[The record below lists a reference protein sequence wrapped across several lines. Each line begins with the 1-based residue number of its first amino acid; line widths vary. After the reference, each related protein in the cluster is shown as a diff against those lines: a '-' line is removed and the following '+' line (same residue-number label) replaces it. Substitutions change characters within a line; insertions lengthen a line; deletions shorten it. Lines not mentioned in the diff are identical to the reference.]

1 MSERTPSATEVH
13 EPPEPLP
20 LRSDPALAL
29 QVLARQLAASTMA
42 DIRGAVPAHV
52 RESDGYV
59 FQHLLPGPLT
69 VGELA
74 ERLGIT
80 QQGASKA
87 VLDLERR
94 GLVVRRADPSDR
106 RIRRV
111 ELTPAALGA
120 VHAARR
126 SREDFADVVES
137 TLGPRRAAAF
147 RRALIDL
154 LAATGADAGVEG
166 RSVPAP
172 D

>member
-1 MSERTPSATEVH
+1 MPKRAVPPTADE
-13 EPPEPLP
+13 PEPLP
-20 LRSDPALAL
+20 LDQDPALAL
-29 QVLARQLAASTMA
+29 QVLARQLATATMDDVRA
-42 DIRGAVPAHV
+42 AVPAPV

-87 VLDLERR
+87 VLDMDRR
-94 GLVVRRADPSDR
+94 GLVVRSSDPTDR

-111 ELTPAALGA
+111 GLTPAALGA

-126 SREDFADVVES
+126 SRQAFADAVES
-137 TLGPRRAAAF
+137 TLGPRRAATF
-147 RRALIDL
+147 RRALLDL
-154 LAATGADAGVEG
+154 LAATGADAAVER